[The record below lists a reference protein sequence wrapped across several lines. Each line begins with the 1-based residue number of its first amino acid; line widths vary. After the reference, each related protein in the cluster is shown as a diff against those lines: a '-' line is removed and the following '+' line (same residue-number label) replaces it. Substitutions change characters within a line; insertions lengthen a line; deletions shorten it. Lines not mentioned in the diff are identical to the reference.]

1 VRRGKSLFTIAVT
14 SCAAGVC
21 YYQPLAPKTIM
32 SKYTK
37 HCPKEKITKKRGK
50 HVEKISL
57 VTTVQ
62 VTRKEMS
69 YIMNRSKKMTE
80 NDPTIVIH
88 WHDGAV
94 CDALQALARGVTQP
108 PVGEA
113 VALPAPPP
121 YLRTA
126 TTA

>member
-1 VRRGKSLFTIAVT
+1 
-14 SCAAGVC
+14 
-21 YYQPLAPKTIM
+21 M

-37 HCPKEKITKKRGK
+37 HCPKEKVTKKGGK
-50 HVEKISL
+50 QVEKISL
-57 VTTVQ
+57 VATVH

-69 YIMNRSKKMTE
+69 YIRNRSKKVTE

-94 CDALQALARGVTQP
+94 CDALLALARGVTQP